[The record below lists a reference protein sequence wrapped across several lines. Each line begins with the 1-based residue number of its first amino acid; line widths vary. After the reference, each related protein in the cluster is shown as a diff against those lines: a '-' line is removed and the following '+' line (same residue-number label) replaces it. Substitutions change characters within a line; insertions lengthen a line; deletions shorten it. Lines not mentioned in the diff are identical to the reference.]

1 VPASNGWLKD
11 WLKPGALLLLAPLA
25 ALAQT
30 AQEPPVGY
38 NTGPYGGN
46 AAWAWGWLW
55 VIAAVIVLS
64 FIVFGIFGTRRRTP
78 PPNRPAH

>member
-1 VPASNGWLKD
+1 MRAQI
-11 WLKPGALLLLAPLA
+11 ALPLLTLLTPVW

-30 AQEPPVGY
+30 TTQEPPVGY
-38 NTGPYGGN
+38 NTGPYAGD

-55 VIAAVIVLS
+55 VIAAVIVLA

-78 PPNRPAH
+78 PPNLPTR